1 MFFISTVHLADE
13 GIPLCKNAN
22 KCKIDVTITKEQK
35 KTERAMF
42 LTQYFSRRRQKSK
55 SQLSIYIVRLE
66 FQRIE
71 TGISARRNCSFSIVK
86 LESHFAG
93 INWYWA
99 KAIYLALVSYRTYVR
114 YLNLRILRSL
124 TTYRDDIALRVN
136 YYVIKISVWMLRLQ
150 TFFHTLTYINQRGG
164 SCGATPRLL

>member
-1 MFFISTVHLADE
+1 
-13 GIPLCKNAN
+13 
-22 KCKIDVTITKEQK
+22 
-35 KTERAMF
+35 MF

-55 SQLSIYIVRLE
+55 SQLSFYVVKLE
-66 FQRIE
+66 SLRIE
-71 TGISARRNCSFSIVK
+71 TGISARRDCSFSIVR
-86 LESHFAG
+86 LESHSTE
-93 INWYWA
+93 IIWYWA